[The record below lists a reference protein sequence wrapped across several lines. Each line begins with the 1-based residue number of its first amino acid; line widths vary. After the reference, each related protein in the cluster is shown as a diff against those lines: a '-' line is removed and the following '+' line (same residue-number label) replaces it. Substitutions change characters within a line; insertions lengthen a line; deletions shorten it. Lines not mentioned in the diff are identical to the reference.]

1 MTWVWIE
8 YLPLNTCV
16 FLDPSFC
23 QMGMLNITL
32 EGYCTYS
39 SPNIHQVNK
48 TVRSSPMS
56 FFLVEES
63 GAEIDFLRHL
73 AVVLLYLVQL
83 TVFSKV
89 LLPSLWTTHQHT
101 HTHTINKHHVLNKLN
116 QKLGQ
121 QYSSAGS
128 FLFSAKVPSVSKPP
142 GWPAWSLV
150 FLDLSAIVSKATQIQ
165 SDTQSP
171 SWGGPDT
178 SGHTQHD
185 CRGRLASSHVSPN

>member
-1 MTWVWIE
+1 
-8 YLPLNTCV
+8 
-16 FLDPSFC
+16 
-23 QMGMLNITL
+23 MGMLNITL
-32 EGYCTYS
+32 EGYCAYS

-89 LLPSLWTTHQHT
+89 LLPSLGTT
-101 HTHTINKHHVLNKLN
+101 HTHTVNKHCVLNKLN

-128 FLFSAKVPSVSKPP
+128 FLFSAKVPSVFKPP
-142 GWPAWSLV
+142 G
-150 FLDLSAIVSKATQIQ
+150 
-165 SDTQSP
+165 
-171 SWGGPDT
+171 
-178 SGHTQHD
+178 
-185 CRGRLASSHVSPN
+185 